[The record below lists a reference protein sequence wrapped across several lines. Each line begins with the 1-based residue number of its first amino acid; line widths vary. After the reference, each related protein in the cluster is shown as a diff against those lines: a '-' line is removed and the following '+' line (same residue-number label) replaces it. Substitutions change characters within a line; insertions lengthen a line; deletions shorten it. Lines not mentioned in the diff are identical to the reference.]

1 MCGFVGVIGN
11 KEEKIIDRNLLEKST
26 KAIYHRGPDSEGY
39 YEDATTIYIELDTGK
54 IYEVNME
61 AECEGNKTDY
71 GERIYFV
78 DKITSVT
85 FKDVGELWV
94 VTQQLKQLDYEK
106 KEVAEKFEAICST
119 ISGLEDRKLD
129 LEKDVEALENGD

>member
-1 MCGFVGVIGN
+1 MTDLIKVKRLTEDEIVDYYKDMGKAYFDCG
-11 KEEKIIDRNLLEKST
+11 
-26 KAIYHRGPDSEGY
+26 EGY
-39 YEDATTIYIELDTGK
+39 YEDASTIYIELDSGK

-85 FKDVGELWV
+85 FKEVDELWIIS
-94 VTQQLKQLDYEK
+94 QQLEQLKYEK
-106 KEVAEKFEAICST
+106 KEIAEKFEAVCNK
-119 ISGLEDRKLD
+119 ISSLEDRKLD
-129 LEKDVEALENGD
+129 LENEVIGK

>member
-1 MCGFVGVIGN
+1 MTDLIKVERLTKDGIVDYYKDFGKEYFDCG
-11 KEEKIIDRNLLEKST
+11 
-26 KAIYHRGPDSEGY
+26 EGY
-39 YEDATTIYIELDTGK
+39 YEDASTIYIELDSGK

-85 FKDVGELWV
+85 FKEVGELWV
-94 VTQQLKQLDYEK
+94 ISQQLEQLKYEK
-106 KEVAEKFEAICST
+106 KEVAEKFESICDK
-119 ISGLEDRKLD
+119 ISSLEDRKLD
-129 LEKDVEALENGD
+129 LENNVEGK

>member
-1 MCGFVGVIGN
+1 MIDLIKVKRLTEEEIVDYYKDMGKEYFDCG
-11 KEEKIIDRNLLEKST
+11 
-26 KAIYHRGPDSEGY
+26 EGY
-39 YEDATTIYIELDTGK
+39 YEDASTIYIELDSGK

-85 FKDVGELWV
+85 FKEVGELWV
-94 VTQQLKQLDYEK
+94 INQQLGKLDYEK
-106 KEVAEKFEAICST
+106 KEVAEKFEAICSA
-119 ISGLEDRKLD
+119 ISSLEDRKLD
-129 LEKDVEALENGD
+129 LENNVGGK

>member
-1 MCGFVGVIGN
+1 MIDLIKVKRLTEDGIVDYYKDCG
-11 KEEKIIDRNLLEKST
+11 KEYFDC
-26 KAIYHRGPDSEGY
+26 GEGY
-39 YEDATTIYIELDTGK
+39 YEDASTIYIELDSGK

-85 FKDVGELWV
+85 FKEVDELWIIN
-94 VTQQLKQLDYEK
+94 QQLEQLKYEK
-106 KEVAEKFEAICST
+106 KEVAGKFEVICSV
-119 ISGLEDRKLD
+119 ISSLEDRKLD
-129 LEKDVEALENGD
+129 LENKAEGK

>member
-1 MCGFVGVIGN
+1 MLDIIKVKRLTEGEIVDYYKDCG
-11 KEEKIIDRNLLEKST
+11 KEYFDC
-26 KAIYHRGPDSEGY
+26 GEGY
-39 YEDATTIYIELDTGK
+39 YEEATTIYVELDSGK

-85 FKDVGELWV
+85 FKEVGELWV
-94 VTQQLKQLDYEK
+94 INQQLGQLDYEK
-106 KEVAEKFEAICST
+106 KEVAEKFEAICDK
-119 ISGLEDRKLD
+119 ISSLEARKLD
-129 LEKDVEALENGD
+129 LENEVEGK

>member
-1 MCGFVGVIGN
+1 MTDLIKVKRLTEDEIVDYYKDMGKEYFDCG
-11 KEEKIIDRNLLEKST
+11 
-26 KAIYHRGPDSEGY
+26 EGY
-39 YEDATTIYIELDTGK
+39 YEDATTIYIELDSGK

-85 FKDVGELWV
+85 FKEVGELWII
-94 VTQQLKQLDYEK
+94 TQQLKQLNYEK
-106 KEVAEKFEAICST
+106 KEIAEKFEAICSA
-119 ISGLEDRKLD
+119 ISSLEDRKLD
-129 LEKDVEALENGD
+129 LENNVEGK

>member
-1 MCGFVGVIGN
+1 MTDLIKVKRLTEDEIVDYYKDMGKEYFDCG
-11 KEEKIIDRNLLEKST
+11 
-26 KAIYHRGPDSEGY
+26 EGY
-39 YEDATTIYIELDTGK
+39 HEDTSTIYIELDSGK

-85 FKDVGELWV
+85 FKEVGELWV
-94 VTQQLKQLDYEK
+94 ISQQLEQLEFEK
-106 KEVAEKFEAICST
+106 KEVSEKFEAICSA
-119 ISGLEDRKLD
+119 ISSLEDKKLD
-129 LEKDVEALENGD
+129 LENKAEGK

>member
-1 MCGFVGVIGN
+1 MVDLIKVKRLTEDGIVDYYKDCG
-11 KEEKIIDRNLLEKST
+11 KEYFDC
-26 KAIYHRGPDSEGY
+26 GEGY
-39 YEDATTIYIELDTGK
+39 HQDDATIYIELDSGK

-85 FKDVGELWV
+85 FKEVGELWLIN
-94 VTQQLKQLDYEK
+94 QQLKQLDYKK
-106 KEVAEKFEAICST
+106 KEVAGKFEAICNK
-119 ISGLEDRKLD
+119 ISSLEDRKLD
-129 LEKDVEALENGD
+129 LENNVEGK

>member
-1 MCGFVGVIGN
+1 MIDLIKVKRLTEDEIVDYYKDMGKEYFDCG
-11 KEEKIIDRNLLEKST
+11 
-26 KAIYHRGPDSEGY
+26 EGY
-39 YEDATTIYIELDTGK
+39 YEDATTIYIELDSGK

-85 FKDVGELWV
+85 FKEVGELWV

-119 ISGLEDRKLD
+119 ISGLEDKKLD
-129 LEKDVEALENGD
+129 LENNVGGK

>member
-1 MCGFVGVIGN
+1 MTDLIKVERLTKDGIVDYYKDCGSEYFDCG
-11 KEEKIIDRNLLEKST
+11 
-26 KAIYHRGPDSEGY
+26 EGY
-39 YEDATTIYIELDTGK
+39 YEDAATIYIELDSGK

-85 FKDVGELWV
+85 FKEADELWIIS
-94 VTQQLKQLDYEK
+94 QQLEQLKYEK
-106 KEVAEKFEAICST
+106 KEVTEKFEAICNK
-119 ISGLEDRKLD
+119 ISSLEDRKLD
-129 LEKDVEALENGD
+129 LENEVEGK

>member
-1 MCGFVGVIGN
+1 MLDLVKVERLTKDGIGDYYKDFGKEYFDCG
-11 KEEKIIDRNLLEKST
+11 
-26 KAIYHRGPDSEGY
+26 EGY
-39 YEDATTIYIELDTGK
+39 YENTTTIYIELDSGK

-85 FKDVGELWV
+85 FKEVGELWV
-94 VTQQLKQLDYEK
+94 ISQQLEQLKYEK
-106 KEVAEKFEAICST
+106 GEVAEKMEAVCNK

-129 LEKDVEALENGD
+129 LENEVKGK

>member
-1 MCGFVGVIGN
+1 MIDLIKVKRLTEDGIVDYYKDCGREYFDCG
-11 KEEKIIDRNLLEKST
+11 
-26 KAIYHRGPDSEGY
+26 EGY
-39 YEDATTIYIELDTGK
+39 YEDASTIYIELDSGK

-85 FKDVGELWV
+85 FKEVGELWV
-94 VTQQLKQLDYEK
+94 ISQQLEQLKYGKQ
-106 KEVAEKFEAICST
+106 EVAEKFEAICNK
-119 ISGLEDRKLD
+119 ISSLEDRKLD
-129 LEKDVEALENGD
+129 LENEVEGK